1 MVDNN
6 FKRQTSLIFLWSP
19 FFILGL
25 ELVDKEIKRPPS
37 LFSCGV
43 LISHLVKKWST
54 TISRGIPLFFLVE
67 SLLHTWFRNGRQQFQ
82 EANLFDFLVKSLLH
96 TWFRT
101 GRQRNQEAFLLD
113 YLVKSFLHTW
123 FRTGR
128 ERNQEAFLF
137 YFLVKSFLH
146 TWFRT
151 GRQRHQEAFH
161 FD

>member
-67 SLLHTWFRNGRQQFQ
+67 SLFHTWLRNGRQQ
-82 EANLFDFLVKSLLH
+82 
-96 TWFRT
+96 
-101 GRQRNQEAFLLD
+101 
-113 YLVKSFLHTW
+113 Y
-123 FRTGR
+123 
-128 ERNQEAFLF
+128 QEAFLF
-137 YFLVKSFLH
+137 SFLWSPYFTLGLEMVDNNFKRHSSLFSCGVLTSHLVKKWSTKKSRGLSP
-146 TWFRT
+146 WLSC
-151 GRQRHQEAFH
+151 EVLSSYLV
-161 FD
+161 